1 MIRKLLLFSA
11 ALMLAGSTAFAGVH
25 VKAVASGAAHSG
37 IFSNRPVAPN
47 LYPMNSEFVYLPP
60 KDGQG
65 NDEWPC
71 FGGENQADCSNIALG
86 GVVLGTPQ
94 YVWPLAS
101 CDADVNGAPNCG
113 QINWF
118 YEDDSGDTT
127 DHLFLS
133 LKVKQNGKYILDVGP
148 VDYGVNP
155 FAGMQVVIY
164 FDAAFGTLGQT
175 GPGNG
180 FCAGTKKTC
189 VNPQQGLATAV
200 ATTTVGPYTTR
211 QKFQIYLQ

>member
-1 MIRKLLLFSA
+1 MMRKLLLSSA
-11 ALMLAGSTAFAGVH
+11 MLMTAGSTALAGVH
-25 VKAVASGAAHSG
+25 LHTLAVPAHHPG
-37 IFSNRPVAPN
+37 IFANSPVIPN
-47 LYPMNSEFVYLPP
+47 VYPMNAEFVYLPP
-60 KDGQG
+60 IDGQG

-71 FGGENQADCSNIALG
+71 FGGQNQADCSNIALG

-101 CDADVNGAPNCG
+101 CDANMNGAPNCG

-118 YEDDSGDTT
+118 YEDDTNDTT
-127 DHLFLS
+127 DHLYFS
-133 LKVKQNGKYILDVGP
+133 LKVKQGSKYILDVGP

-164 FDAAFGTLGQT
+164 FDAAFGTLGQS
-175 GPGNG
+175 GLGNG
-180 FCAGTKKTC
+180 FCAGTQERC
-189 VNPQQGLATAV
+189 VNPHAGAATAV
-200 ATTTVGPYTTR
+200 ATTTVGPYTTK